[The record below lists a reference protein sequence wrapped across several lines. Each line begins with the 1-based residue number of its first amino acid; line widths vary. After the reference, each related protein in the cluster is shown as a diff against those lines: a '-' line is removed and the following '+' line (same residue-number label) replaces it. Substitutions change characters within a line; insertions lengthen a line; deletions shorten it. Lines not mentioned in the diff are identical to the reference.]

1 MKEYIKELRSLVGSR
16 PLIMCGASVI
26 IYDRE
31 GKVLMLHRSD
41 NDCWC
46 FPGGAVEMGEKVEE
60 AAAREVWEE
69 MGLTVGELKLFGVFS
84 GKELYYKYP
93 NGDEVFNVDVVFTC
107 DSYSGEIT
115 INSEGKG
122 YRFFEIGSLPR
133 EISPPVRPV
142 VDELVKSSRAR
153 IASGDRS

>member
-1 MKEYIKELRSLVGSR
+1 
-16 PLIMCGASVI
+16 
-26 IYDRE
+26 
-31 GKVLMLHRSD
+31 MLHRSD

-46 FPGGAVEMGEKVEE
+46 FPGGAVELGESVEE

-69 MGLTVGELKLFGVFS
+69 MGLTVGELKQFGVFS

-107 DSYSGEIT
+107 DTHSGEIT

-122 YRFFEIGSLPR
+122 YRFFEIDSLPR

-142 VDELVKSSRAR
+142 AEELLRRWRAGSR
-153 IASGDRS
+153 